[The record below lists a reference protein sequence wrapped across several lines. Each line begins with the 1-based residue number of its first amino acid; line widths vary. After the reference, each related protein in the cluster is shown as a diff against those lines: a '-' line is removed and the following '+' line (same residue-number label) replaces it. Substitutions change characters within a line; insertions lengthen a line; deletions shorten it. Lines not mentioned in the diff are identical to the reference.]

1 MTRLVVCKIPLAGE
15 TVLMFSRSLYTRT
28 CLPLRAP
35 ISTNHTGT
43 RQVSIAL
50 ATCRSQKQ
58 QFNTVIDGEECTL
71 KWNKIDWPPTAVRRY
86 SRYVLT
92 DENGNNRFD
101 LVANGPKRPLEPR
114 ELIEVF
120 SRPDEPDM
128 MADVDDLPRW
138 LAADRDSSDS
148 FRRARLTKIQYRQ
161 PAPQPTLWFRQWD
174 PSGDTSGTTSL
185 ATEHSCYP
193 YSNSAL
199 TPSYVQPDISW
210 SKSLFDPARHCDQP
224 PPQAQGA
231 LAEIIDGSDAPSKI
245 TRSRGAWDS
254 EGIST
259 LTYEES
265 VKPFAVEGRYDTP
278 GDAALEEF
286 CNF

>member
-1 MTRLVVCKIPLAGE
+1 
-15 TVLMFSRSLYTRT
+15 
-28 CLPLRAP
+28 
-35 ISTNHTGT
+35 
-43 RQVSIAL
+43 
-50 ATCRSQKQ
+50 
-58 QFNTVIDGEECTL
+58 
-71 KWNKIDWPPTAVRRY
+71 
-86 SRYVLT
+86 
-92 DENGNNRFD
+92 
-101 LVANGPKRPLEPR
+101 
-114 ELIEVF
+114 
-120 SRPDEPDM
+120 
-128 MADVDDLPRW
+128 
-138 LAADRDSSDS
+138 
-148 FRRARLTKIQYRQ
+148 
-161 PAPQPTLWFRQWD
+161 
-174 PSGDTSGTTSL
+174 
-185 ATEHSCYP
+185 
-193 YSNSAL
+193 L

-210 SKSLFDPARHCDQP
+210 SVSLFDPAEHCDQS